1 MAYKERGA
9 MVRIH
14 AITNSSTAVTT
25 ATLLPV
31 TSLTYAHNG
40 KNQEGARLAFTQIM
54 TTRRASGNDGYFSH
68 IIRTDEYSTT
78 IANALPA
85 LGYHPGFERPLPLG
99 ILVLTPEM
107 SCALVGSD
115 GVGDVGIQTL
125 TSNEYN
131 DNVVDNSILV
141 EVS

>member
-1 MAYKERGA
+1 MAYKERAA

-31 TSLTYAHNG
+31 TPLDYPHNG
-40 KNQEGARLAFTQIM
+40 KVQEGGRLAFTQIM

-68 IIRTDEYSTT
+68 IIKTDEATTT
-78 IANALPA
+78 IAGNLPA
-85 LGYHPGFERPLPLG
+85 FGYHPGFERPLPQG

-107 SCALVGSD
+107 SCAHVTTD
-115 GVGDVGIQTL
+115 GPDDVGIQTL

-141 EVS
+141 EFA

>member
-14 AITNSSTAVTT
+14 TIANSSTTVVS
-25 ATLLPV
+25 ATLLAV
-31 TSLTYAHNG
+31 TPLAYAHNTLT
-40 KNQEGARLAFTQIM
+40 QERARLAFTQIM
-54 TTRRASGNDGYFSH
+54 TTRNTSGNDGYFSH
-68 IIRTDEYSTT
+68 VIRTDEYATT
-78 IANALPA
+78 ISQDLPA
-85 LGYHPGFERPLPLG
+85 LGYHPGFERPLSEG

-107 SCALVGSD
+107 SCSLVGSD
-115 GVGDVGIQTL
+115 GPGDVAIQTL
-125 TSNEYN
+125 TSAEYN